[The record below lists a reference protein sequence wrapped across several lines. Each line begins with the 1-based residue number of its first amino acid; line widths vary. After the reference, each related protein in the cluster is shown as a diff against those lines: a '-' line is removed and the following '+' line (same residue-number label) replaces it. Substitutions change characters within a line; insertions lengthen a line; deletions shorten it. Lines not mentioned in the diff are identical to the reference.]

1 MAIITKIREKAG
13 VAVGV
18 VAVALGLFIVGQ
30 DLLSGNS
37 SLFGNAQI
45 VGEIGGND
53 VELDEFNQE
62 YAKVEQ
68 DYFLQN
74 NKAPGETETNG
85 LREQAWNQMV
95 FTKLFGKIYDDLGI
109 TCTEAELKDMILGNN
124 IHPSIKQT
132 FVDPNTKL
140 FDKGMVTN
148 FLKSIQAAA
157 TNKDP
162 KNAAQTQQAQVQLAS
177 WMNFEKKLPEDRK
190 RTKLENLLKSSI
202 YVTKL
207 EAEKEYFAQIAKAS
221 FKCLYVPFTDIPDS
235 LVAPTEAEMET
246 WLASNKYRYKLQST
260 RSIDYLTVKVQ
271 PGKDDSI
278 AFKQEIE
285 AIKSEF
291 ATATNDTLFA
301 SGKSDEAAALQ
312 SLSPSQLPADLA
324 PIAAS
329 LSKGSIIGPMIQ
341 GNAYTIYKVV
351 DVVNEG
357 DGEARA
363 SHILFKMNPADEAD
377 KKNALAKANDIL
389 SQIKKGASFE
399 EMARVHGTDG
409 TAPNG
414 GDLGFFGPGRMV
426 KKFEDAV
433 FNAKG
438 LGLIPNVVETEFGY
452 HLIKVTSPKNNLKY
466 KVLPIKKIITAGDKT
481 RQETYA
487 KAYQL
492 KGLITDRKSFNE
504 AYAKDKSLMLSSGFS
519 LTKTSYGVNEIEDG
533 RSIIRW
539 AFNESDT
546 GKVSDVFELNDRYV
560 IAILSKVTVEGEV
573 NLAGVKDAVKSEVVK
588 DKKTAKILEK
598 LGNSGKI
605 EDLAAKY
612 GAGAKVLDN
621 PDAILSGSSL
631 PEIGFDPTLLGKM
644 FGLKQG
650 AEFGPTRAENGVVAA
665 RMVSFTDAPKIADY
679 KMYTDGITTRRS
691 GSVQFFM
698 IEAVKELE
706 KVVDDRIKFF

>member
-30 DLLSGNS
+30 DLLTGNS
-37 SLFGNAQI
+37 RLLGNAQI
-45 VGEIGGND
+45 VGEIGGSD
-53 VELDEFNQE
+53 IELDEFNQE
-62 YAKVEQ
+62 FAKIEQ

-95 FTKLFGKIYDDLGI
+95 YNKLFSSLYEELGI
-109 TCTEAELKDMILGNN
+109 TCTESELKDMILGNN

-162 KNAAQTQQAQVQLAS
+162 KNQAQTQQAQIQLAS

-190 RTKLENLLKSSI
+190 RTKLENLIKSSVF
-202 YVTKL
+202 VTKL
-207 EAEKEYFAQIAKAS
+207 EAEKEYVAQTAKAT
-221 FKCLYVPFTDIPDS
+221 FKVLYVPYTDISDS
-235 LVAPTEAEMET
+235 LVVPTDADMDT
-246 WLASNKYRYKLQST
+246 WLAANKYRYKLQDT
-260 RSIDYLTVKVQ
+260 RSLDYITVKVQ
-271 PGKDDSI
+271 PNKEDSA
-278 AFKQEIE
+278 AFKQEVE
-285 AIKSEF
+285 SIKTEF

-301 SGKSDEAAALQ
+301 AGKSDEPAALQ
-312 SLSPSQLPADLA
+312 NLSPSQLPAELA
-324 PIAAS
+324 PMAAS
-329 LSKGSIIGPMIQ
+329 LTKGAIIGPMVQ
-341 GNAYTIYKVV
+341 GNAYTIYKVI

-357 DGEARA
+357 DGEAKA

-438 LGLIPNVVETEFGY
+438 PGLLPTPVETEFGY

-466 KVLPIKKIITAGDKT
+466 KVLPIKKVITAGDKT
-481 RQETYA
+481 RQQIYA

-492 KGLITDRKSFNE
+492 KGQITDRKTFNE
-504 AYAKDKSLMLSSGFS
+504 AAKDKALLMSTGNS

-533 RSIIRW
+533 RAIIRW

-546 GKVSDVFELNDRYV
+546 GKVSDVFELTDRYV
-560 IAILSKVTVEGEV
+560 IAILSKVTKEGEV
-573 NLAGVKDAVKSEVVK
+573 NLAGVKDAVKFEVIK
-588 DKKTAKILEK
+588 DKKSAEILK
-598 LGNSGKI
+598 KMGTSGKL
-605 EDLAAKY
+605 EDLASKY
-612 GAGAKVLDN
+612 GPTAKLLDN
-621 PDAILSGSSL
+621 PDAILSGGSM
-631 PEIGFDPTLLGKM
+631 PEVGYDPTILGKM

-650 AEFGPTRAENGVVAA
+650 AEFGPTRGENGVVAA
-665 RMVSFTDAPKIADY
+665 RMVSLTEAPKIADY
-679 KMYTDGITTRRS
+679 KMYKDGIVTRRS
-691 GSVQFFM
+691 GSVQYFM